1 MRVERLPDNP
11 SRFSG
16 ISHESLTLTPASR
29 LVFAESGSQPALR
42 TIHHA
47 LVARWENF
55 AIWKGRFPHWRADGV
70 EYYVS
75 FPHRRPLTETECGTL
90 FATLIRL
97 HGRGFSFLALVTVP
111 EKSEMVISVDR
122 EDTELNDL
130 IIKAQKRF
138 MKARKLDERLFF
150 AEPYDRI
157 IRDES
162 EREAFLEGILQ
173 APESSPHVN
182 DPDWPYVHLA
192 AETD

>member
-1 MRVERLPDNP
+1 
-11 SRFSG
+11 
-16 ISHESLTLTPASR
+16 
-29 LVFAESGSQPALR
+29 
-42 TIHHA
+42 
-47 LVARWENF
+47 
-55 AIWKGRFPHWRADGV
+55 
-70 EYYVS
+70 
-75 FPHRRPLTETECGTL
+75 
-90 FATLIRL
+90 
-97 HGRGFSFLALVTVP
+97 TVP

-138 MKARKLDERLFF
+138 MNARKLDERLFF

-182 DPDWPYVHLA
+182 DPDWPYVHL
-192 AETD
+192 